1 MLRRQKRARTAH
13 RGGITHKHRTYT
25 RHSCLTR
32 PSQVWKSEK
41 MVAAAKRAGEC
52 VWRLGLLKKGLGLCH
67 GMGGN
72 GYVFLRLYQVTG
84 VRRYLYTLHLCGC
97 VCMVVRTHLD

>member
-1 MLRRQKRARTAH
+1 
-13 RGGITHKHRTYT
+13 
-25 RHSCLTR
+25 
-32 PSQVWKSEK
+32 

-84 VRRYLYTLHLCGC
+84 VRPASPLHLCASVGDVPLSVHSFIPQC
-97 VCMVVRTHLD
+97 V